1 MIEKKAVLS
10 ITRQCDLLSI
20 ARGLFY
26 YRPSGLTYLDLKL
39 MKKMDE
45 LFTENPTRGTRRLSK
60 ALKKRFCLL
69 AGRDKVRRLMDIM
82 GIAAIYPKKNLS
94 IANKSHKKYPYLLRG
109 LAITRANQVWST
121 DITYIRLKKGFVYLT
136 AVIDWYS
143 RYVLSWR
150 ISTTL
155 DRRFC
160 IETLNEALE
169 KYGRPEIFNTDQGC
183 QYTSA
188 EFTGILQSKQIK
200 ISMDGKGRALDNV
213 FVERLWRTVKQEEV
227 YLKGY
232 RNIPECREG
241 LSRYFELYNN
251 LREHQS
257 LDYNYPS
264 EIYFGKILL
273 KKSSMMKRRVHLS
286 NSKKLFDL
294 SDHFTWV
301 P

>member
-1 MIEKKAVLS
+1 MVEKGTDLS
-10 ITRQCDLLSI
+10 STRQCGLLSI
-20 ARGLFY
+20 SRGLLY
-26 YRPSGLTYLDLKL
+26 YRPSGLTEMDLKL
-39 MKKMDE
+39 LEKLDE

-60 ALKKRFCLL
+60 ALKKRFGLL
-69 AGRDKVRRLMDIM
+69 AGRDKVRRLMHIM

-109 LAITRANQVWST
+109 LEITHPNQVWST

-136 AVIDWYS
+136 AVIDWDS

-150 ISTTL
+150 LSITL
-155 DRRFC
+155 DRGFC
-160 IETLNEALE
+160 IDALNEALE
-169 KYGRPEIFNTDQGC
+169 KYGKPEIFNTDQGS
-183 QYTSA
+183 QYTSE
-188 EFTGILQSKQIK
+188 EFTGILKTKKIK

-232 RNIPECREG
+232 QNVSECREG
-241 LSRYFELYNN
+241 LSAYFDLYNN

-264 EIYFGKILL
+264 EIYFGDILL
-273 KKSSMMKRRVHLS
+273 KEVA
-286 NSKKLFDL
+286 
-294 SDHFTWV
+294 
-301 P
+301 

>member
-1 MIEKKAVLS
+1 MVKKGKSVAIS
-10 ITRQCDLLSI
+10 RQCGLLSVS
-20 ARGLFY
+20 RGSY
-26 YRPSGLTYLDLKL
+26 YYHPAGISDMDLKL
-39 MKKMDE
+39 MGKLDE

-60 ALKKRFCLL
+60 ALKKRFGLL

-94 IANKSHKKYPYLLRG
+94 IANKAHKKYPYLLRG
-109 LAITRANQVWST
+109 LKITRPNQVWST
-121 DITYIRLKKGFVYLT
+121 DITFIRLKKGFVYLT

-155 DRRFC
+155 DRSFC
-160 IETLNEALE
+160 IEALNEAME
-169 KYGRPEIFNTDQGC
+169 KYGQPEIFNTDQGS
-183 QYTSA
+183 QYTSE
-188 EFTGILQSKQIK
+188 EFTGILKSNQIK

-232 RNIPECREG
+232 RNVLECREG
-241 LSRYFELYNN
+241 LRIYFDRYNN

-257 LDYNYPS
+257 LDYNYPA
-264 EIYFGKILL
+264 EIYFGDIEL
-273 KKSSMMKRRVHLS
+273 KEVA
-286 NSKKLFDL
+286 
-294 SDHFTWV
+294 
-301 P
+301 

>member
-1 MIEKKAVLS
+1 MVEKEAVLS

-20 ARGLFY
+20 SRGSFY
-26 YRPSGLTYLDLKL
+26 YRPAGLTDLDLKL
-39 MKKMDE
+39 MEKMDE

-60 ALKKRFCLL
+60 ALKKRFGLL
-69 AGRDKVRRLMDIM
+69 AGRDKVRHLMGIM
-82 GIAAIYPKKNLS
+82 GISAIYPKKNLS
-94 IANKSHKKYPYLLRG
+94 NANKLHKKYPYLLRG
-109 LAITRANQVWST
+109 LEITGVDQVWST

-160 IETLNEALE
+160 IEALNEALE
-169 KYGRPEIFNTDQGC
+169 KHGQPEIFNTDQGS
-183 QYTSA
+183 QYTSE
-188 EFTGILQSKQIK
+188 EFTGILKSKKIK

-232 RNIPECREG
+232 RTVSECREG
-241 LSRYFELYNN
+241 LSHYFNRYNN

-257 LDYNYPS
+257 LDYNYPA
-264 EIYFGKILL
+264 EIYFGEIKL
-273 KKSSMMKRRVHLS
+273 KKAA
-286 NSKKLFDL
+286 
-294 SDHFTWV
+294 
-301 P
+301 

>member
-1 MIEKKAVLS
+1 
-10 ITRQCDLLSI
+10 
-20 ARGLFY
+20 
-26 YRPSGLTYLDLKL
+26 
-39 MKKMDE
+39 
-45 LFTENPTRGTRRLSK
+45 
-60 ALKKRFCLL
+60 
-69 AGRDKVRRLMDIM
+69 M

-94 IANKSHKKYPYLLRG
+94 IANKSHKKYLYLLRG
-109 LAITRANQVWST
+109 LAITRSHQVWST

-160 IETLNEALE
+160 IEALNEALE
-169 KYGRPEIFNTDQGC
+169 KHGQPEIFNTDQGC
-183 QYTSA
+183 QYTSE
-188 EFTGILQSKQIK
+188 EFTGILKSKQIK
-200 ISMDGKGRALDNV
+200 ISMDGKGRTLDNV

-241 LSRYFELYNN
+241 LRAYFDLYNT

-257 LDYNYPS
+257 LDYNYPA
-264 EIYFGKILL
+264 EIYFGEILL
-273 KKSSMMKRRVHLS
+273 K
-286 NSKKLFDL
+286 N
-294 SDHFTWV
+294 
-301 P
+301 PA